1 MNRYAMIRSCCLYTL
16 IIFVV
21 SLSGQAQ
28 NRGEVR
34 AYYGIAES
42 GFLTF
47 RQVEGTTGYSIENY
61 QEFGIRYIH
70 HTITNL
76 SLASGIHYL
85 QAEVAVRPAPSPQ
98 SFFEITTEQLHMI
111 SVPLLLHFRLGR
123 YFFVNGGPMLDIQLT
138 DNTHDLQSGIALSLG
153 IGAHYAIDHFTLFL
167 NPHVKSHALLPFE
180 GSRYHQRLMLIGLQA
195 GVGYQF

>member
-1 MNRYAMIRSCCLYTL
+1 MM
-16 IIFVV
+16 
-21 SLSGQAQ
+21 SLTGQAQ

-42 GFLTF
+42 GFSTF
-47 RQVEGTTGYSIENY
+47 RQVEGTAGYSTENY

-76 SLASGIHYL
+76 SLASGINYL

-98 SFFEITTEQLHMI
+98 SFFEITTEPLQII
-111 SVPLLLHFRLGR
+111 SLPLLLHFRLGR
-123 YFFVNGGPMLDIQLT
+123 YFFVNGGPTLDFQLT
-138 DNTHDLQSGIALSLG
+138 DNSHDLQAGFGLSLG
-153 IGAHYAIDHFTLFL
+153 LGAHYAIDHLTLFV